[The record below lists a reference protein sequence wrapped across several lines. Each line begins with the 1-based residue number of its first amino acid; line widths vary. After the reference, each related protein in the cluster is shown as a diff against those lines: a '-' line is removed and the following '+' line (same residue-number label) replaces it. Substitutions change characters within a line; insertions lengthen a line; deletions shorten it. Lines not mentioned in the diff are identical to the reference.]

1 MACDDH
7 NHLFLTCFCF
17 QRINEKPQ
25 IVQEYESGKAIPN
38 NQIQS
43 KMERALGMSDSQPEK
58 YSLF

>member
-1 MACDDH
+1 MKPAFKYS
-7 NHLFLTCFCF
+7 NLTSTM
-17 QRINEKPQ
+17 RINEKPQ

-58 YSLF
+58 YSLFW